1 MILIVD
7 DRKENIIP
15 LKKILELHN
24 FQVDYVESGEEALKK
39 ILKVNYSLIIMDVQ
53 MPGMDGFEVVET
65 LALTDK
71 TSDIPVIF
79 LSAINKEKRYISK
92 GYKTGAVD
100 YITKPVD
107 PDLLMLKVKSFYKL
121 SEQKRE
127 LKLMKELLL
136 KEIEVRKQAQD
147 NLETKV
153 AERTQELIHK
163 NEELE
168 LRNHELQQ
176 FAWVASHDLKEPL
189 RKIATFSRIVK
200 DKYLKEDEKAVDYI
214 GRTIRSADRMTQL
227 INDLLNFSL
236 LSATA
241 NFEKISLNAILN
253 EVVSD
258 LDSTI
263 EDKNATL
270 HIGQLPVISC
280 VPSQIR
286 QVFQNLI
293 LNSLKFCK
301 KDIHPSIEIS
311 SELIADK
318 AIDSEKSDDGNFCR
332 IVIKDNG
339 IGFNE
344 EHLDK
349 IFIIF
354 QRLNDRTDYEG
365 TGIGLSIAKKII
377 DNHNGLITAK
387 SSLGEG
393 ATFIIILPVSKTI
406 NI

>member
-24 FQVDYVESGEEALKK
+24 FQVDYVDSGEEALRR

-79 LSAINKEKRYISK
+79 LSAINKEKKYISK

-107 PDLLMLKVKSFYKL
+107 PDLLILKVKSFYKL

-136 KEIEVRKQAQD
+136 KEIEVRKEAQD

-153 AERTQELIHK
+153 AARTQELILK

-200 DKYLKEDEKAVDYI
+200 DKYLKDDEKAVDYI
-214 GRTIRSADRMTQL
+214 SRTIRSADRMTQL

-236 LSATA
+236 LSSTA
-241 NFEKISLNAILN
+241 NFENTSLNTILS
-253 EVVSD
+253 EVISD
-258 LDSTI
+258 LDSPI
-263 EDKNATL
+263 EDKKAAL
-270 HIGQLPVISC
+270 LLGQLPTINC

-301 KDIHPSIEIS
+301 KGVDPLIEIK
-311 SELIADK
+311 SELISEK
-318 AIDSEKSDDGNFCR
+318 TIDSVSDENGMFCK

-339 IGFNE
+339 IGFSE

-354 QRLNDRTDYEG
+354 QRLNDRTAYEG

-377 DNHNGLITAK
+377 DNHNGIITAK
-387 SSLGEG
+387 STPGEG
-393 ATFIIILPVSKTI
+393 ATFIIILPVSKL
-406 NI
+406 